1 MLQALYERA
10 IAEADRRRWNGEANA
25 EVALRSF
32 WAGYLDVLVSVMAS
46 ILLCSGADWNEQRLQ
61 EIEVEAQAT
70 TFQRALKSVPASGE
84 VWARYM
90 RFLVR
95 AHSTRYPLSAE

>member
-25 EVALRSF
+25 EAALRSC
-32 WAGYLDVLVSVMAS
+32 WAGYLDVLVGVLCTSRCGKADR
-46 ILLCSGADWNEQRLQ
+46 ILQRIQ
-61 EIEVEAQAT
+61 EVDVEAQASA
-70 TFQRALKSVPASGE
+70 FQRALKSVPASGE

-95 AHSTRYPLSAE
+95 GHGMRFRH